1 MWSLNCSGH
10 ACADQLCALWPHPG
24 PGRVTKGVTRLSSEP
39 SIPTHPPTLLPSQ
52 QAPAG
57 GRSGVIPPP
66 TRGAPQPEQLKEAE
80 ASVMRLEKEL
90 GTSHPEV
97 CPAPTAAL

>member
-1 MWSLNCSGH
+1 MAH
-10 ACADQLCALWPHPG
+10 ACNVRSAAAWRHLWV
-24 PGRVTKGVTRLSSEP
+24 RS
-39 SIPTHPPTLLPSQ
+39 PPFLLATPLLPA

-57 GRSGVIPPP
+57 GRSGVMAPPA
-66 TRGAPQPEQLKEAE
+66 RGAPDPEQLKEAE

-97 CPAPTAAL
+97 GCVGGEIPLLLLLNR